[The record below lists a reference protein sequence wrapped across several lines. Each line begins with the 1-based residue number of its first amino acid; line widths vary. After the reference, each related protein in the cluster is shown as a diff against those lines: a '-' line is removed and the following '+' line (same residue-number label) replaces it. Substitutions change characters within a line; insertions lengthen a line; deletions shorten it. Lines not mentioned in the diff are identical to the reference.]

1 MEFKLCIFC
10 YIAIYMYASVYVD
23 RECVVSSSSDDDE
36 LEMTSL
42 DAQQAQQQ
50 VPTMYKSPQMLMTS
64 SASVK
69 SASAIGRRIADEVL
83 R

>member
-50 VPTMYKSPQMLMTS
+50 VPMYKSPQMLMTS

>member
-10 YIAIYMYASVYVD
+10 YIAIYMLLIYVD

-42 DAQQAQQQ
+42 DAQQTQQQ
-50 VPTMYKSPQMLMTS
+50 VPMYKSPQMLMTS